1 MGIREANN
9 TLMPVY
15 HCRKPV
21 LLGKWPLLG
30 VGLGWIRQSSF
41 PTFKTLKMTQ
51 VSDATRTALAERDVQ
66 QHSQFC

>member
-1 MGIREANN
+1 MGIKEANN

-30 VGLGWIRQSSF
+30 VGLDSPNFLSNFQ
-41 PTFKTLKMTQ
+41 
-51 VSDATRTALAERDVQ
+51 DAKNDAGQ
-66 QHSQFC
+66 